1 MSFLGYAQNL
11 GLRLPRR
18 RPRIGWLAMPI
29 VVLLAVIVLAATLF
43 LPAEARSVPAQE
55 WRGLQEGGAQDQVL
69 VVRSNEHWQSL
80 WQSMGRKAPA
90 ALNVNRQVAVFVSL
104 GSRPSAGYSARLVS
118 ATEHDDRLFI
128 VWEEVAPKPGQMTA
142 QVVTQP
148 WLMVVVDR
156 GNLSPVIEQR
166 LR

>member
-1 MSFLGYAQNL
+1 MSLLTYAHSK
-11 GLRLPRR
+11 GLPHWR
-18 RPRIGWLAMPI
+18 RPRIGWIAMPI
-29 VVLLAVIVLAATLF
+29 ALLLGVMVLAATLF
-43 LPAEARSVPAQE
+43 LPAEARSVPARE
-55 WRGLQEGGAQDQVL
+55 WRGLQEGGVADRVL
-69 VVRSNEHWQSL
+69 VVRSNEQWQAL
-80 WQSMGRKAPA
+80 WQGMGRKAPA
-90 ALNVNRQVAVFVSL
+90 PLNINKQVAVFVSL

-128 VWEEVAPKPGQMTA
+128 VWEEIAPGPGRMAA
-142 QVVTQP
+142 QVVTHP

>member
-1 MSFLGYAQNL
+1 MAEHGPQSAGAAQ
-11 GLRLPRR
+11 RQP
-18 RPRIGWLAMPI
+18 
-29 VVLLAVIVLAATLF
+29 
-43 LPAEARSVPAQE
+43 
-55 WRGLQEGGAQDQVL
+55 
-69 VVRSNEHWQSL
+69 
-80 WQSMGRKAPA
+80 
-90 ALNVNRQVAVFVSL
+90 QVAVFVSL

-128 VWEEVAPKPGQMTA
+128 VWEEIAPGPGQMAA
-142 QVVTQP
+142 QVVTHP